1 MCLTSP
7 RLCLS
12 YACRV
17 TDVPPVPALPATLPD
32 TFDVIV
38 YPTLELRG
46 TLRAQPSKNYTTRY
60 LLAAALSDLPTR
72 VVGVATSEDAEAM
85 LRCLKAWGAG
95 LEHVGDDMII
105 TGFGAQ
111 PLNGQT
117 LNPGNA
123 GAVARFLMAVAALT
137 AETHFVTDYPD
148 SLGRRPQAD
157 LLTALERLGAR
168 TRSDAGKFPIN
179 IQGGALRGGLIEV
192 SAEKSSQYAS
202 ALMFLAPLLP
212 GGLDL
217 RLTGD
222 IKSHAPLRQT
232 LGTLAAFGVRS
243 SSSEDLSRIS
253 IAGGQNY
260 RLERAEVP
268 GDYPGS
274 AAILAAAAILPGE
287 VTVSNLR
294 AADLQGEREAVD
306 VLREMGAD
314 IVRDG
319 ERVTVRGGQPLQAV
333 TRDGDGFTDAV
344 QALSAAAA
352 SAAGTTTW
360 ENVYTLRL
368 KECDRI
374 SDTRRELE
382 KLGLHVSETETS
394 LSITGGP
401 VAGNVTAD
409 GHGDHRMIML
419 LTLLGMRADGPIRI
433 TGAHHIRKSYPQFF
447 AHLEG
452 LGGKFEVAPNTR
464 EE

>member
-1 MCLTSP
+1 MQ
-7 RLCLS
+7 
-12 YACRV
+12 
-17 TDVPPVPALPATLPD
+17 DALPA

-38 YPTLELRG
+38 HPIAELRG

-60 LLAAALSDLPTR
+60 LLAAALSEGQTR
-72 VVGVATSEDAEAM
+72 VVGAATSEDAEAM
-85 LRCLKAWGAG
+85 LRCLQDWGAG
-95 LEHVGDDMII
+95 IEHVGDDVVV
-105 TGFGAQ
+105 TGFGAR
-111 PLNGQT
+111 PRSGVT

-137 AETHFVTDYPD
+137 DETRFVTDYLD
-148 SLGRRPQAD
+148 SLGKRPQAD
-157 LLTALERLGAR
+157 LLDALERLGAQTDSEGGEGGR
-168 TRSDAGKFPIN
+168 FPLSVR
-179 IQGGALRGGLIEV
+179 GGAGVRGGPVEV

-217 RLTGD
+217 RLTGH

-232 LGTLAAFGVRS
+232 LGTLASFGVRAQAS
-243 SSSEDLSRIS
+243 GDLSRVAIP
-253 IAGGQNY
+253 GDQKY

-287 VTVSNLR
+287 VTLANLR
-294 AADLQGEREAVD
+294 ADDLQGEREAVD
-306 VLREMGAD
+306 VLRAMGAD
-314 IVRDG
+314 ITREG
-319 ERVTVRGGQPLQAV
+319 ERVTVRGGRPLKAV

-344 QALSAAAA
+344 QALTAAAA
-352 SAAGTTTW
+352 SAEGTTTW

-382 KLGLHVSETETS
+382 RLGLHATETQDS
-394 LSITGGP
+394 LSISGGP
-401 VAGNVTAD
+401 VAGGVTAD

-419 LTLLGMRADGPIRI
+419 LTLLGLRAQTPIRI

-447 AHLEG
+447 AHLTE
-452 LGGKFEVAPNTR
+452 LGGKFEYLPNTR
-464 EE
+464 KE